1 MEALDARDPRT
12 VGEYRILG
20 RLGEGGM
27 GRVYVA
33 RNAGGRSV
41 ALKFVHADMAALP
54 GFRERFRREVEVV
67 RRVAGAG
74 TVPLVDAGVDER
86 HPWYASEY
94 VPGPSLQEA
103 VDTFGPLPAD
113 ALWRFAADLAATLQ
127 HVHGHEL
134 VHRDLKPSNVLLSTA
149 GPRLIDFGI
158 VRAALDTVLTVNGE
172 RLGTPAYMSPEQ
184 AYGEQVT
191 AASDI
196 YSYGLTVAFAA
207 TGRVP
212 LRGTLAGPLPGV
224 DPALDELVRHCLD
237 PDPGRRPAAGDLLA
251 RARALDNTTD
261 TWLPAPVA
269 SLIARTSEE
278 LLNLDTQATPDR
290 PGTPPRLPAEAS
302 AGHSGSVRSPDAAP
316 DTGPGQRQHQ
326 DQGPGRA
333 PGPLPGPVPG
343 PASGSGAVWAPA
355 SGAAAGFHEAATRL
369 SAPPPLPRT
378 RVYENPYPSALGAP
392 SAPGSPSTPP
402 APGPP
407 PVKAQT
413 WPPRAAVAAGPPS
426 ARKPATGDW
435 LYRGFLGRPRIGL
448 IWLAPLG
455 VCSFLLA
462 FALPSAMGGLRLLA
476 AAALMSL
483 CFWLAADRNRTDRVR
498 WFRLNQT
505 YWLTLGLLTL
515 QGWSAVAEYDKDLLE
530 AVGRR
535 SDISGLQIVVGGFL
549 KALELFLALG
559 SLALLYVVPAAIGR
573 WIRARRSGL

>member
-127 HVHGHEL
+127 HVHGDEL

-158 VRAALDTVLTVNGE
+158 VRAALDTILTVNGE

-237 PDPGRRPAAGDLLA
+237 PDPGRRPAAADLLA
-251 RARALDNTTD
+251 RARALDTTTD

-290 PGTPPRLPAEAS
+290 PATPPRLPAEAS
-302 AGHSGSVRSPDAAP
+302 AGPS
-316 DTGPGQRQHQ
+316 GPG
-326 DQGPGRA
+326 PG
-333 PGPLPGPVPG
+333 
-343 PASGSGAVWAPA
+343 
-355 SGAAAGFHEAATRL
+355 SGAAATQV

-392 SAPGSPSTPP
+392 SAPGGPSTPP
-402 APGPP
+402 VPGTP

-413 WPPRAAVAAGPPS
+413 WSPRPAVSAGPPPG
-426 ARKPATGDW
+426 RKPAAGDW

>member
-74 TVPLVDAGVDER
+74 TVPLVDAGADER

-113 ALWRFAADLAATLQ
+113 ALWRFAADLAATLE

-158 VRAALDTVLTVNGE
+158 VRAALDTVLTLNGE

-237 PDPGRRPAAGDLLA
+237 PDPGRRPAAADLVA
-251 RARALDNTTD
+251 RARALDTTTD

-290 PGTPPRLPAEAS
+290 PDTPPRLPAEAP
-302 AGHSGSVRSPDAAP
+302 AGSSSP
-316 DTGPGQRQHQ
+316 
-326 DQGPGRA
+326 
-333 PGPLPGPVPG
+333 
-343 PASGSGAVWAPA
+343 APA
-355 SGAAAGFHEAATRL
+355 AAAGFHEAATRL

-378 RVYENPYPSALGAP
+378 RVYENPYPNVAPGAP
-392 SAPGSPSTPP
+392 SSPSTPP
-402 APGPP
+402 GPGSARALSAPGTPPGPGTP

-413 WPPRAAVAAGPPS
+413 WPPRGAVAAGPPS
-426 ARKPATGDW
+426 APEPAAGDW
-435 LYRGFLGRPRIGL
+435 PYRGFLGRPRIGL
-448 IWLAPLG
+448 MWLAPLAA
-455 VCSFLLA
+455 CSFLLA

-515 QGWSAVAEYDKDLLE
+515 QGWSAVAAYDKDLLE

-535 SDISGLQIVVGGFL
+535 SDISGLQIVVGGL
-549 KALELFLALG
+549 LNALELFLALG